1 MRYACIK
8 LNNEYSICA
17 LNISIVVRITE
28 VASNIEALGASIL
41 VISPQLEK
49 YSKQVAKKHNL
60 TFSVLCD
67 KENKVASQFGL
78 VFSLPDDLR
87 ELYRNFGIDLERF
100 NGDDSWTLPMPGRF
114 ILDQQGTILSEDV
127 NPDYTKRPEP
137 VDIIEI
143 LKAR

>member
-1 MRYACIK
+1 
-8 LNNEYSICA
+8 
-17 LNISIVVRITE
+17 
-28 VASNIEALGASIL
+28 
-41 VISPQLEK
+41 VISPQLDK

-67 KENKVASQFGL
+67 KGNKVASQFGL
-78 VFSLPDDLR
+78 VFSLPGDLR
-87 ELYRNFGIDLERF
+87 GLYSNFGIDLERF

-114 ILDQQGTILSEDV
+114 ILNQEGTILSEDV

-137 VDIIEI
+137 DDIIEI